1 MVVASSTTIDAQRK
15 FPFFWK
21 KKKAKTEQ
29 TTPAKKESEYD
40 KLFKKKHETAKGL
53 ITLHLL
59 DGKVYFELPVD
70 LINKDMLI
78 GSTVTSISD
87 NGNAVV
93 GSKPTDLL
101 HVMFTRNK
109 THVQLRQVNTD
120 YITGSTQIDEAL
132 RKSTLGAIISNQKIQ
147 AYNND
152 STAIV
157 FDMT

>member
-1 MVVASSTTIDAQRK
+1 MRKKILLLAAMVVASSTTIDAQRK

-101 HVMFTRNK
+101 HVMFTPNK
-109 THVQLRQVNTD
+109 THVQVRQVNTD
-120 YITGSTQIDEAL
+120 
-132 RKSTLGAIISNQKIQ
+132 
-147 AYNND
+147 
-152 STAIV
+152 
-157 FDMT
+157 

>member
-1 MVVASSTTIDAQRK
+1 MKKKILLLAAMVVASSTTIDAQRK

-78 GSTVTSISD
+78 GST
-87 NGNAVV
+87 
-93 GSKPTDLL
+93 PC
-101 HVMFTRNK
+101 HVYTK
-109 THVQLRQVNTD
+109 
-120 YITGSTQIDEAL
+120 
-132 RKSTLGAIISNQKIQ
+132 
-147 AYNND
+147 
-152 STAIV
+152 
-157 FDMT
+157 